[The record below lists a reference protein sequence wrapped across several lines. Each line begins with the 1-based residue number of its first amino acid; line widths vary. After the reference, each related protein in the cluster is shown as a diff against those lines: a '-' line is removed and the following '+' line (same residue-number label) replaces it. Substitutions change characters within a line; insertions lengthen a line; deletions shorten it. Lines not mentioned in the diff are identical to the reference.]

1 MLAQVNFYTKKDF
14 KSLEI
19 GSLYEKEFLILN
31 ELETRLVLKFSLE
44 NSLQS
49 FESFILIWCERLL
62 IYDNLK

>member
-62 IYDNLK
+62 IYGNLK

>member
-44 NSLQS
+44 KSLQS

-62 IYDNLK
+62 IYGNLK